1 MGASLVSS
9 VHTGDASPGFSKEI
23 AAALA
28 GVPGFEVSAAGLGLG
43 LGLGLEEELHMEPL
57 GLEGLSMLSNPCSLL
72 PDMAMEDLFR
82 SDQLQ

>member
-1 MGASLVSS
+1 M
-9 VHTGDASPGFSKEI
+9 
-23 AAALA
+23 
-28 GVPGFEVSAAGLGLG
+28 SAAGLGLG

-57 GLEGLSMLSNPCSLL
+57 GLEGLSMLSNPCTLL